1 MQGSAGTF
9 DIDLPLTGTTGVDCR
24 SGGATND
31 YQLVVR
37 FASAVTF
44 DTPSI
49 TSGIGSIAD
58 TTGNGTTT
66 AVVNLTG
73 VTNAQT
79 IKVTLPNVN
88 DGTRMNNVVIP
99 MSILIGDTNWNGT
112 VNASDVAQTKSQAG
126 QVITNSNF
134 REDVNGN
141 GVINASDVAL
151 VKSKT
156 GTALPAGTQ
165 SSAGH

>member
-1 MQGSAGTF
+1 MAAGGTF

-24 SGGATND
+24 TGGATND
-31 YQLVVR
+31 YQLVVS
-37 FASAVTF
+37 FASPVTF

-49 TSGIGSIAD
+49 TSGVGSVAG

-88 DGTRMNNVVIP
+88 DGTRINNVVIP

-112 VNASDVAQTKSQAG
+112 VNASDVSQTKSQAG
-126 QVITNSNF
+126 QVITTSNF

-165 SSAGH
+165 SSVDR